1 MRTWQRTA
9 IAAVTALG
17 MAATMAAAAAETVT
31 AGGRLFRVERCP
43 ETALPLQVR
52 PVEPV
57 PYAGEPAAA
66 ARRFL
71 ADHAG
76 WLGLGA
82 ELAQYQPAAER
93 RSPGGRHVDLDL
105 WHSGRPVVNGRI
117 SVHFDPAGRVTL
129 AQRVPMG
136 PDPAWP
142 EDFPDRTAAL
152 GLAADAFA
160 ERVLRTAW
168 PKPLAEKPLPPV
180 AMLETEQEAYFI
192 DAGRPLAA
200 REFRLATEEPP
211 ARWTVWV
218 GGAPLRVLGASADVW
233 YADGSGRVFQ
243 PNPVNYLNDSSLR
256 DTSDG
261 SLFLPAYLDVV
272 LAELAAPDAQGY
284 HLTGPWVQI
293 VSRTDEP
300 PLTAPPA
307 EPSPVFDYPRDP
319 AGFEAVMAYYWID
332 SAQRYIQWL
341 GFDTI
346 VHFSLP
352 VDVHG
357 LNGADNSHFV
367 RQGSTRY
374 IAFGDGGVDDAE
386 DADIILH
393 EYGHAIQDTS
403 NSAAFNSFYIESGA
417 IGEGFSDYWAFSRT
431 YDLSVASGYNPF
443 HIGEWDAKGYTPPD
457 TYLRRIDHDTMRYPE
472 DKTND
477 IYGDSAYWSTALKNL
492 FLQLGRE
499 VADRIVLQSHFLMP
513 TAAQNTFHRGA
524 EAMIDADQT
533 LYGGAHVFEICQ
545 EFLRPGIFSVDDCRA
560 LGPFLESAGRVLT
573 EVEGNG
579 NGIAEPGELVALAVP
594 IRNTGAAATG
604 DVLVTLAAPD
614 DLVVYRGQAH
624 YAAPAAGGAAV
635 APGVPFLV
643 RLRDD
648 AACGVDLTL
657 ELECRFGTHVQRLA
671 YTLPVGQTVDSTL
684 AADDMEAAS
693 SLWEVDHGPGM
704 VSYWERVAANYYHAG
719 PTVWRAFDRDK
730 KNDDYLIWGPL
741 DLPAGS
747 LYELSFWHTYY
758 LEGGATAYD
767 GAVLE
772 LSTDEITWADLG
784 ASMVEGGY
792 NATVS
797 INYESPILSR
807 PAWSGGGLGA
817 MTRVRVN
824 LSAWAGQTV
833 WLRFRL
839 ACDSSTKVGGG
850 WYVDDAMIAR
860 AEPDCEAYAFRAGDL
875 DGNGILDAADVV
887 LLAAL
892 LGGNLAAGEGDFQ
905 RSECAADLDDDG
917 RITVRDLALLAL
929 LTD

>member
-1 MRTWQRTA
+1 MRTWQRAA
-9 IAAVTALG
+9 IAAVAALG
-17 MAATMAAAAAETVT
+17 IAATAAAATETVNT
-31 AGGRLFRVERCP
+31 GGRSFRVERCP

-52 PVEPV
+52 PNAPV
-57 PYAGEPAAA
+57 WYAGEPAAA

-71 ADHAG
+71 AENSP

-82 ELAQYQPAAER
+82 ELAQYQPVAER
-93 RSPGGRHVDLDL
+93 RSLAGRHVDLDL
-105 WHSGRPVVNGRI
+105 WHAGRPVVNGRI
-117 SVHFDPAGRVTL
+117 SVHLDAAGRVTL
-129 AQRVPMG
+129 AQRVPML

-160 ERVLRTAW
+160 ERVLRSAW
-168 PKPLAEKPLPPV
+168 PKPLAEKPLPAT
-180 AMLETEQEAYFI
+180 AMLTAELEAYFI
-192 DAGRPLAA
+192 EAGRPLAV
-200 REFRLATEEPP
+200 REFCLATEEPL
-211 ARWTVWV
+211 ARWTLWV
-218 GGAPLRVLGASADVW
+218 GGTPLRVLGASSDVW

-256 DTSDG
+256 DNSDG

-284 HLTGPWVQI
+284 HLTGPWIQI

-307 EPSPVFDYPRDP
+307 EPSPVFDYLRDP

-346 VHFSLP
+346 VHFPLP

-357 LNGADNSHFV
+357 LSGADNSHFV

-374 IAFGDGGVDDAE
+374 IAYGDGGVDDAE

-417 IGEGFSDYWAFSRT
+417 IGEGFSDYWAFSQT
-431 YDLSVASGYNPF
+431 YELSVASGYNPF

-457 TYLRRIDHDTMRYPE
+457 TYLRRIDHDDMRYPE

-477 IYGDSAYWSTALKNL
+477 IYGDSAFWSTALKNL
-492 FLQLGRE
+492 FLQLGQE

-513 TAAQNTFHRGA
+513 TAAQNTFRRGA
-524 EAMIDADQT
+524 LAMIDADQA
-533 LYGGAHVFEICQ
+533 LYGGSHVFEICL
-545 EFLRPGIFSVDDCRA
+545 EFLRPGIFSEDDCRA
-560 LGPFLESAGRVLT
+560 QGPFLETAGRVLA

-579 NGIAEPGELVALAVP
+579 NGIAEPGELVTLAVP
-594 IRNTGAAATG
+594 IQNSGVAPTG
-604 DVLVTLAAPD
+604 DLLVTLAAPD
-614 DLVVYRGQAH
+614 DLVIYRGKAH
-624 YAAPAAGGAAV
+624 YAAPASGGAAV
-635 APGVPFLV
+635 TPGVPFLL
-643 RLRDD
+643 RIRDD
-648 AACGVDLTL
+648 AACGVGLAL
-657 ELECRFGTHVQRLA
+657 ELECRFGAHVQRLA

-684 AADDMEAAS
+684 AADDMEAGS

-704 VSYWERVAANYYHAG
+704 VSYWERVAASYYHAG

-747 LYELSFWHTYY
+747 LFELSFWHTYY
-758 LEGGATAYD
+758 LEGSSTAYD

-772 LSTDEITWADLG
+772 VSTDEIVWTDLG
-784 ASMVEGGY
+784 ASMIEGGY

-797 INYESPILSR
+797 INYDSPILGR

-817 MTRVRVN
+817 MTRVRVD
-824 LSAWAGQTV
+824 LSDWAGQTV
-833 WLRFRL
+833 WIRFRL
-839 ACDSSTKVGGG
+839 ACDSTTKAGGG
-850 WYVDDAMIAR
+850 WYVDDVHIAR
-860 AEPDCEAYAFRAGDL
+860 SEPDCEAYDFRAGDL
-875 DGNGILDAADVV
+875 NGDSVLDATDVI

-892 LGGNLAAGEGDFQ
+892 LGDNLAAGEGDFQ

-917 RITVRDLALLAL
+917 RITVRDLALLVL